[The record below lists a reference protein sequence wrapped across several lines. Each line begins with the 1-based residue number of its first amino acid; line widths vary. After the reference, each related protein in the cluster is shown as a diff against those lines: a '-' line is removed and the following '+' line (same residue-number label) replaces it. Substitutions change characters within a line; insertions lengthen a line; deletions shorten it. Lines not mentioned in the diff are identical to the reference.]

1 MILNLDDIEIAARGR
16 LPRAIYGFAANGSE
30 RGASVLANARS
41 FERWSL
47 LPRTLMNVAS
57 MDQSTTLFG
66 ERHASPFGIAPMGG
80 CSLFAHRADLALA
93 QGARNSRIPFVLS
106 AASSVP
112 LEQVMDAA
120 PGSWYQ
126 GYIPGDEARI
136 SALLARLRSA
146 KVGVLVITVDV
157 PVASNRDRDRRL
169 GFTVPLKPR
178 FSLAVDG
185 LLHPRWLVNTLAR
198 TLLTDGIPR
207 LPNFGGEASGP
218 PIIATPSPA
227 ARSDRERFTWAHV
240 ALIRRQ
246 WGGALVIKGV
256 LSAEDAR
263 IARNAGVDGLIV
275 SNHGGR
281 QLDGAAAPLDVLP
294 EVLDMAGDLPV
305 CLDGGIRRGTDAL
318 KALALGARFVFLGR
332 PMLYAAA
339 IGGQAGVEQAVRILQ
354 SEIKTSLAL
363 LGCNRIDELR
373 SSHLRAL

>member
-47 LPRTLMNVAS
+47 LPRTLMDVAS
-57 MDQSTTLFG
+57 IDQSTTLFG

-93 QGARNSRIPFVLS
+93 QGARNSGIPFVLS

-126 GYIPGDEARI
+126 GYIPGDKARI
-136 SALLARLRSA
+136 TALLARLRSA

-185 LLHPRWLVNTLAR
+185 VLHPRWLVDTFAR

-207 LPNFGGEASGP
+207 LPNFGGEPTGP

-246 WGGALVIKGV
+246 WSGALVIKGV

-263 IARNAGVDGLIV
+263 MARNAGVDGLIV

>member
-1 MILNLDDIEIAARGR
+1 VILNLDDIEIAARGR

-57 MDQSTTLFG
+57 MDQSTMLFG

-93 QGARNSRIPFVLS
+93 QGARNCRIPFVLS

-207 LPNFGGEASGP
+207 LPNFGGEATGP

-246 WGGALVIKGV
+246 WSGALVIKGV

-339 IGGQAGVEQAVRILQ
+339 VGGQAGVEQAVRILQ

-363 LGCNRIDELR
+363 LGCNRIDELG